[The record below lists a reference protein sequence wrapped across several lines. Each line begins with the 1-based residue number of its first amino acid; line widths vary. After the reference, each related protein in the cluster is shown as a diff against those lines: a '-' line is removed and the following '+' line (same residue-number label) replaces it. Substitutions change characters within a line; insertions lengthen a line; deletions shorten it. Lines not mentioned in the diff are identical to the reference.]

1 MIKNLVF
8 DLGNVLISF
17 KPSEFF
23 DKKDYP
29 ESVKS
34 NILSDIFGSKEWLML
49 DNGDINTSQAIDLIA
64 SKSTLNKEE
73 IAHIFNLRTELIFPL
88 DQNVRLLPGLKK
100 QGFSL
105 YFLSNFPM
113 DLFEEV
119 KTGYYFFKYFD
130 GGVISAEAKSS
141 KPDKRIYEIL
151 MEKYNLVP
159 NQCLFIDDLEV
170 NVKAAE
176 ASGMNGLVTFGAL
189 GISKEIENAL
199 AIASV

>member
-29 ESVKS
+29 ESVKAK
-34 NILSDIFGSKEWLML
+34 ILSDIFGSTEWAML

-100 QGFSL
+100 QGYRL